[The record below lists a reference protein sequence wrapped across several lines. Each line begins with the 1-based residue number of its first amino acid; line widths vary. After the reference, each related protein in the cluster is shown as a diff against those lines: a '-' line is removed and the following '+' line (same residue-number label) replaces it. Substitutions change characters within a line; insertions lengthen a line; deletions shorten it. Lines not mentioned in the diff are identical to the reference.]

1 MPCKLL
7 SLLHKHLGHF
17 LLNHWKEK
25 QEKFSL
31 LPLILNILSN
41 GFFIRLF
48 QTPLISFT
56 WFGKWPCDDKFIITS
71 VKSEPLHPL
80 CLQVCCVRHFL
91 TRCNPR
97 YVTEKSTTDAKS
109 IALIRFP
116 LNFKLLRNLQMLC
129 CKLWPSAPRFPRNV
143 YHHVITF
150 PESREYLLLLLLLI
164 MWMKPTVLERAKKK
178 WGSIETR
185 YQTLGLCFLS

>member
-1 MPCKLL
+1 MQASLPPTQTLRTLPLETLEGGTRKIIPFTTDPRHPFKLL
-7 SLLHKHLGHF
+7 
-17 LLNHWKEK
+17 
-25 QEKFSL
+25 
-31 LPLILNILSN
+31 
-41 GFFIRLF
+41 FFIRLF
-48 QTPLISFT
+48 QTPLISFM
-56 WFGKWPCDDKFIITS
+56 WFDKWRCDGKFIIAS
-71 VKSEPLHPL
+71 VKSESQHPV
-80 CLQVCCVRHFL
+80 CLQVFWVWHFL

-129 CKLWPSAPRFPRNV
+129 CKLWPSLPRFPRNV

-164 MWMKPTVLERAKKK
+164 TWMKPTVR
-178 WGSIETR
+178 ETA
-185 YQTLGLCFLS
+185 